1 MENVYDGPQVGH
13 EDGDDDDSDM
23 CVICIVVVGCDTLG

>member
-13 EDGDDDDSDM
+13 EDDDDDDSDM